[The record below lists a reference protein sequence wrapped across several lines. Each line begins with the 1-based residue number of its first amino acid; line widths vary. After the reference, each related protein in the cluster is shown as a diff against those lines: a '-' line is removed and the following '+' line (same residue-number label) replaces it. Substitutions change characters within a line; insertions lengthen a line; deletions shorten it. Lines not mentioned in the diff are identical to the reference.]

1 MIVCHLY
8 GYPISFEQPLYMRG
22 ISYIIRPAAP
32 RLMPPPT
39 CPAFLATT
47 AWARLSQLSLNST
60 LAWKR
65 AIWGN
70 MCQDINHLAKVV
82 VETSLL
88 GGGATVSEFLESRDQ
103 GQQEPG
109 QVLAQCHAVIW
120 VLFQLCGLQC
130 SLSGPP
136 ANSVSYLTHFN
147 KLLLCLN

>member
-8 GYPISFEQPLYMRG
+8 GYPISSEQPLYMRG
-22 ISYIIRPAAP
+22 ISSIVRPASP
-32 RLMPPPT
+32 RLMPSPPF
-39 CPAFLATT
+39 PAFLATT
-47 AWARLSQLSLNST
+47 AKARLSQLSLNST

-70 MCQDINHLAKVV
+70 MCQEINYLAEVV

-88 GGGATVSEFLESRDQ
+88 GGGATVSEFLASRDQ

-109 QVLAQCHAVIW
+109 LVLAHAVVW
-120 VLFQLCGLQC
+120 VLFQPRGLQC
-130 SLSGPP
+130 NAHSGPP
-136 ANSVSYLTHFN
+136 ANSVSYLTYFN